1 MFQVK
6 CNPGLSFAYKKVPSE
21 GAKEPTLVLTDRE
34 LPEHKKGIRESASTG
49 MKEGGKTEY
58 KSIVELNKC
67 LNILAGALVVL
78 AIIVIVMFVKIGSI
92 NTLVSS
98 QPKDGQ
104 EITDEQIQQLR
115 EKIE

>member
-1 MFQVK
+1 MISSV
-6 CNPGLSFAYKKVPSE
+6 SFSSSFV
-21 GAKEPTLVLTDRE
+21 VVCVVQ
-34 LPEHKKGIRESASTG
+34 
-49 MKEGGKTEY
+49 KEGGKTEY